1 MPSAPWGWSALVY
14 INPTR
19 TVGLEEK
26 WVCQTWKALWGF
38 PGGSDLKNPPA
49 MQETWVLSLGWEDP
63 LKKGITTHS
72 SILAWR
78 IPQRE
83 DILLWHWLFIS
94 FNKLPWS
101 ETVIKQPP
109 NFIWLPCRVFLAV
122 SGLSGTK
129 DLHCSIRNLSLRH
142 VHYSMQCTGLSLVV
156 AHRSQSLWALQF

>member
-1 MPSAPWGWSALVY
+1 MQRINARPPKRNKMAARMCQYEKRRKPQREHQKCWYTLPPAPWGWSVLVY

-49 MQETWVLSLGWEDP
+49 MQETWVRSLGWEDS
-63 LKKGITTHS
+63 LKKRMATHS

-94 FNKLPWS
+94 SNKLSWS

-109 NFIWLPCRVFLAV
+109 NFIWLPWRVFFGCV
-122 SGLSGTK
+122 
-129 DLHCSIRNLSLRH
+129 
-142 VHYSMQCTGLSLVV
+142 
-156 AHRSQSLWALQF
+156 RS